1 MRKRWGKYGV
11 YIRHP
16 GKKILVW
23 LGSFDSAIEAAKA
36 YDAAAIKFCGFDKAK
51 TNFSIPQNHNNNVVI
66 QTPTTMDS
74 LTTNFTSHN
83 QASFAPT
90 VHYRRPNKKTRVW
103 LGTFDF
109 AIEAAKAYDAAAIKF
124 CDPDK
129 ARTNFPI
136 PKIHK
141 NNMVIQTPTTINSS
155 TTTTNPSSSMSLPI
169 HVNCST
175 SHNQGHSGCSSSS
188 TFIVVEAGKKLDVDL
203 NYPPPPR
210 NPLNRE
216 QC

>member
-1 MRKRWGKYGV
+1 MSLSHSFAHLFFTTKIIVIVSLVLYHNGTDYKRKNKSSNE
-11 YIRHP
+11 
-16 GKKILVW
+16 ILVW

-51 TNFSIPQNHNNNVVI
+51 TNFSIPQNHNNNV
-66 QTPTTMDS
+66 
-74 LTTNFTSHN
+74 
-83 QASFAPT
+83 
-90 VHYRRPNKKTRVW
+90 PNKKTRVW

-169 HVNCST
+169 HVIAHPC
-175 SHNQGHSGCSSSS
+175 QLLDYSSS

>member
-1 MRKRWGKYGV
+1 MGKYGV

-23 LGSFDSAIEAAKA
+23 LGSFDSAIEVAKA

-83 QASFAPT
+83 Q
-90 VHYRRPNKKTRVW
+90 
-103 LGTFDF
+103 
-109 AIEAAKAYDAAAIKF
+109 EAAKAYDAAAIKF

>member
-1 MRKRWGKYGV
+1 MSLSHSFAHLFFTTKIIVIVSLVLYHNGTDYKRKNKSSNEVPYQEVMRKREKYV
-11 YIRHP
+11 VEI
-16 GKKILVW
+16 KK
-23 LGSFDSAIEAAKA
+23 K
-36 YDAAAIKFCGFDKAK
+36 
-51 TNFSIPQNHNNNVVI
+51 
-66 QTPTTMDS
+66 
-74 LTTNFTSHN
+74 
-83 QASFAPT
+83 
-90 VHYRRPNKKTRVW
+90 PNKKTRVW

-169 HVNCST
+169 HVIAHPC
-175 SHNQGHSGCSSSS
+175 QL
-188 TFIVVEAGKKLDVDL
+188 LD
-203 NYPPPPR
+203 
-210 NPLNRE
+210 
-216 QC
+216 